1 MEGVWIIDIKNRLVT
16 SIKVEQINQR
26 INIYST

>member
-1 MEGVWIIDIKNRLVT
+1 MEGVWIIDIKNRLII
-16 SIKVEQINQR
+16 SIKIELINQR